1 MTNGIIRLLSK
12 ISKRIYGFRFVQNQ
26 MLKDSSSKNVG
37 VNHGIKLRL
46 TTGDLISNY
55 IYHFKTWEPCITD
68 YLIRNLNDLN
78 ERSFVDIGANIGYF
92 SILVAKNNP
101 SCKVYS
107 FEPTPS
113 IFKQLEENLQLNE
126 LSNVSANQVALSNHE
141 GNLRL
146 YPGHPMNSGST
157 GIFRNEESSES
168 FSVKASTLH
177 KEVVKM
183 SLPPRIVKIDTEGSE
198 SEILSHLRQLVE
210 ILPADIEFIV
220 EINPEL
226 IGLEKANAIIRR
238 FENLNFNSFQI
249 KNSYELE
256 FYLTKR
262 DKDHQISELSGPL
275 ESQADILFTRKSLEE
290 ICHETL

>member
-26 MLKDSSSKNVG
+26 MLKDRSSKNIG

-113 IFKQLEENLQLNE
+113 IFNQLKENLQLNE

-177 KEVVKM
+177 KEVEKM
-183 SLPPRIVKIDTEGSE
+183 PLPARIVKIDTEGSE

-210 ILPADIEFIV
+210 LLPADIEFIV

-238 FENLNFNSFQI
+238 FEDLNFNSFQI

-275 ESQADILFTRKSLEE
+275 ESQADVLFTRRPLEE
-290 ICHETL
+290 ICH

>member
-26 MLKDSSSKNVG
+26 MLKDRSSKNIG

-55 IYHFKTWEPCITD
+55 IYHFKIWEPCITD

-113 IFKQLEENLQLNE
+113 IFKQLKENLQLNE

-177 KEVVKM
+177 KEVEKM
-183 SLPPRIVKIDTEGSE
+183 PLPPRIVKIDTEGSE
-198 SEILSHLRQLVE
+198 SEILSHLRQLVKL
-210 ILPADIEFIV
+210 LPADIEFIV

-238 FENLNFNSFQI
+238 FEDLNFNSFQI

-275 ESQADILFTRKSLEE
+275 ESQADVLFTRRPLEE
-290 ICHETL
+290 ICH

>member
-1 MTNGIIRLLSK
+1 
-12 ISKRIYGFRFVQNQ
+12 
-26 MLKDSSSKNVG
+26 MLKDRSSKNVG

-68 YLIRNLNDLN
+68 YLIRNLNELN

-113 IFKQLEENLQLNE
+113 IFKQLKENLQLNE

-183 SLPPRIVKIDTEGSE
+183 PLPPRIVKIDTEGSE

-210 ILPADIEFIV
+210 LLPADIEFIV

-238 FENLNFNSFQI
+238 FEDLNFNSFQI

-275 ESQADILFTRKSLEE
+275 ESQADVLFTRRPLEE
-290 ICHETL
+290 ICH

>member
-1 MTNGIIRLLSK
+1 
-12 ISKRIYGFRFVQNQ
+12 
-26 MLKDSSSKNVG
+26 MLKDRSSKNVG

-113 IFKQLEENLQLNE
+113 IFKQLKENLQLNE

-168 FSVKASTLH
+168 FSVNSSTLH

-183 SLPPRIVKIDTEGSE
+183 PLPPRIVKIDTEGSE

-210 ILPADIEFIV
+210 LLPADVEFIV

-238 FENLNFNSFQI
+238 FEDLNFNSFQI

-275 ESQADILFTRKSLEE
+275 ESQADVLFTRRPLEE
-290 ICHETL
+290 ICH

>member
-26 MLKDSSSKNVG
+26 MLKDRSSKNIG

-68 YLIRNLNDLN
+68 YLIRNLNELN
-78 ERSFVDIGANIGYF
+78 GRSFVDIGANIGYF

-113 IFKQLEENLQLNE
+113 IFKQLKENLQLNE

-183 SLPPRIVKIDTEGSE
+183 PLPPRIVKIDTEGSE

-210 ILPADIEFIV
+210 LLPADVEFIV

-238 FENLNFNSFQI
+238 FEDLNFNSFQI

-275 ESQADILFTRKSLEE
+275 ESQADVLFTRRPLEE
-290 ICHETL
+290 ICH